1 MRKMSVLLIDSML
14 EHVSEV
20 KVVIFRERTRNP
32 FAGMVGLLER
42 LSDVRFNEKRE
53 SWQRTVLRQPL
64 YKVKSREVRL
74 VNL

>member
-1 MRKMSVLLIDSML
+1 MLLIDSML